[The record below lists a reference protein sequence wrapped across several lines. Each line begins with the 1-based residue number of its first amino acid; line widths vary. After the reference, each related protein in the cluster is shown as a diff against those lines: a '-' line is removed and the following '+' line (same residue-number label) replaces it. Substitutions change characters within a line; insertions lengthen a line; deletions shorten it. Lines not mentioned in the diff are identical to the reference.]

1 MSYVSKDEIIQK
13 LTDELEDAHEKIRL
27 LEVKVAAFENP
38 DDDFKMDFG
47 TELKSV
53 PSTTPEE
60 DELPKLDMAS
70 KPEMGVSYGSA
81 ALRSTLAYIDI
92 EEMCFCIAKVIRLS
106 IEHYKEQ
113 ADLEA
118 TQASMEQPVFQ
129 RKGSKKMSLLPDY
142 YGEEKMI
149 DKIKKIHE
157 NRMSNSSEYILQNRS
172 SIEFDDFN
180 SSLKR

>member
-13 LTDELEDAHEKIRL
+13 LTEDLLAANEKIRL
-27 LEVKVAAFENP
+27 LEAKVAAFENP
-38 DDDFKMDFG
+38 DEDFKMDFG

-53 PSTTPEE
+53 PSTSPEE
-60 DELPKLDMAS
+60 DELPTLDMSS

-118 TQASMEQPVFQ
+118 QATMEQPVFQ

-142 YGEEKMI
+142 FGEEKMI

-157 NRMSNSSEYILQNRS
+157 NRMSNSQEYMLQNRN